1 MLNITEAQKESIIEE
16 ILYSNGYELSEI
28 QFRNDNGKKW
38 VRIGYWQRLSASEQ
52 AQLDTLLEEDC
63 IAADDDTLDAFFYWI
78 K

>member
-1 MLNITEAQKESIIEE
+1 MLNITEGQKASMIKE

-28 QFRNDNGKKW
+28 QFCNDNGTKY

-52 AQLDTLLEEDC
+52 AQLDALLEEDFVDG
-63 IAADDDTLDAFFYWI
+63 DDDTKDYFFYWI